1 MAQASQLFHLAS
13 GSASGL
19 ALADGSGA
27 RGCAQRSPFSDFAV
41 ANASPHESWWRGS
54 WARTFGRACAVALLF
69 TVAPAAFAAGEP
81 EELPLPPPAPAAAAG
96 SAPAAKAP
104 PLVEPQKSVTGPAAS
119 GAAATEASPRSEQ
132 FRDLERRVG
141 DLKDQVF
148 RSKARLS
155 LLGETLMSV
164 NVGTTRAVITHRD
177 QMTRLYQ
184 TMRVSYQL
192 DGREVFTREAPQT
205 ATVQPTELAKELV
218 VFDGSL
224 KPGDHTLG
232 VTVTYRGNGAKVFAY
247 YDKFTFTAKA
257 AQRFQAR
264 EGQTTKVVV
273 TCQEKG
279 NALSTKLEDR
289 PSFDFQVTDA
299 ADKDGKAK

>member
-13 GSASGL
+13 GSVSGL

-27 RGCAQRSPFSDFAV
+27 RSGAQPPLTLDSAV
-41 ANASPHESWWRGS
+41 AKSRAPGS
-54 WARTFGRACAVALLF
+54 VWQGNWARTLGLACTVTLLF
-69 TVAPAAFAAGEP
+69 TGAPVAFAAGEP
-81 EELPLPPPAPAAAAG
+81 EELPLPPPPPVGAAAPAAVPK
-96 SAPAAKAP
+96 SPALVDP
-104 PLVEPQKSVTGPAAS
+104 PK
-119 GAAATEASPRSEQ
+119 AAAVPAGAGVATMDAAPRGEQ

-184 TMRVSYQL
+184 TVRVSYQL

-205 ATVQPTELAKELV
+205 ATAQATELAKELV

-247 YDKFTFTAKA
+247 YHKFTFTAKA